1 MITTEVLIIG
11 SGPAGSACARQL
23 KQHNIDFLLL
33 DKEEFPRHKTC
44 AGWITPQVLRDVNLD
59 PDKYAG
65 NFTRFTK
72 FKVEIKQIRFTLR
85 TKQYAIKRFE
95 FDNWLNA
102 PVREHMIR
110 HQVHEI
116 LLQGDRY
123 VVDGRFSARYLIGAG
138 GTYCPVK
145 RTLFADVH
153 PASTGK
159 LIIAQEEEIEYPGA
173 SSTCHL
179 WFMQDGLPGYAWY
192 FPKSNGV
199 VNIGVGGSA
208 SVLKKNG
215 DNLRRH
221 WELLVK
227 KLYNLKLVQ
236 GVDFHPFGHSY
247 YLRSRSPMLRTGNAF
262 LVGDALGLATLDM
275 GEGIG
280 PSIRSGL
287 NAANAIINGT
297 EYTLTGISRY
307 SFPDLLGFR

>member
-11 SGPAGSACARQL
+11 GGPAGSACARQL
-23 KQHNIDFLLL
+23 KQHKIDFLLL
-33 DKEEFPRHKTC
+33 DKEDFPRHKTC

-59 PDKYAG
+59 PEKYPG

-72 FKVEIKQIRFTLR
+72 FNVEIKQLRFTLR
-85 TKQYAIKRFE
+85 TQQYAIRRFE
-95 FDNWLNA
+95 FDDWLNA

-123 VVDGRFSARYLIGAG
+123 VVDDEFNARFLIGAG

-159 LIIAQEEEIEYPGA
+159 LIIAQEEEIQYPGA
-173 SSTCHL
+173 SSTCRL

-192 FPKSNGV
+192 FPKSDGV
-199 VNIGVGGSA
+199 INIGVGGSV
-208 SVLKKNG
+208 SGLKKKQ
-215 DNLRRH
+215 DNLKRH
-221 WELLVK
+221 WDRLVE
-227 KLYNLKLVQ
+227 KLYNLDLVR
-236 GVDFHPFGHSY
+236 GFDFHPAGHSY
-247 YLRSRSPMLRTGNAF
+247 YLRSRSSIPRSGNAF

-287 NAANAIINGT
+287 NAANAIIHGT
-297 EYTLTGISRY
+297 EYTLAGISRY
-307 SFPDLLGFR
+307 SFPDLLGLR